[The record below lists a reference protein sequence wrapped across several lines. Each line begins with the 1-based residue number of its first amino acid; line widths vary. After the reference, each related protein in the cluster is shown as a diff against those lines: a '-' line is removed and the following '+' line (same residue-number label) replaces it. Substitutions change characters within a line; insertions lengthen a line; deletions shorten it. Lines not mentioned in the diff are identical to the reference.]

1 MINNR
6 LKQNLGMINETFV
19 DGLKDPE
26 MVQNAKLEWQYG
38 MVRHVTDTPFYLI
51 NQITISAE
59 NLKSFDQGCTH
70 KIYSGDSDINIYRS
84 W

>member
-1 MINNR
+1 
-6 LKQNLGMINETFV
+6 MINETFV

-38 MVRHVTDTPFYLI
+38 MARHVTDTPFYLI

-59 NLKSFDQGCTH
+59 KLKLFDQGCTH
-70 KIYSGDSDINIYRS
+70 KIYSGDSDINIYSLPINYRS